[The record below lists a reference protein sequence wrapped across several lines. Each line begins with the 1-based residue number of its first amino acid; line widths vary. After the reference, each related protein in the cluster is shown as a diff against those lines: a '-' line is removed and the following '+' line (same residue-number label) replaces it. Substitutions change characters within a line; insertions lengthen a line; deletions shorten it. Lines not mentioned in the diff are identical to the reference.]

1 MSSVGGVVVCC
12 SGGGGGSPVVGVGFD
27 CVALSADHSEVVVY
41 DEVVGGVGWDVGAV
55 GDVESE
61 ADQSVECDV
70 LGSELL

>member
-1 MSSVGGVVVCC
+1 
-12 SGGGGGSPVVGVGFD
+12 
-27 CVALSADHSEVVVY
+27 LSADHSEVVVY